1 MLVNR
6 SGGFWVW
13 DGAADIA
20 PLPTQAHH
28 PPPARFGWSAQTL
41 HKPLNPSLPESK
53 RLGVAAGLPIGVDVT
68 RATQMCGRFQRSCER

>member
-1 MLVNR
+1 MLVGR

-28 PPPARFGWSAQTL
+28 PLPAIGWSAQTL

-53 RLGVAAGLPIGVDVT
+53 AMRHQAGRSTWAARSLESAAG
-68 RATQMCGRFQRSCER
+68 ATAAHVSCK